1 MSKDEGLDSN
11 YSAGPPLIGRL
22 KARESR
28 LQYKLKSIQA
38 LIALL
43 EERPEVADGLEL
55 SRDLFE

>member
-1 MSKDEGLDSN
+1 MSKDEGLDSK
-11 YSAGPPLIGRL
+11 YPTGPSLIERL
-22 KARESR
+22 KTRESR